1 METDAKTSS
10 GQPAAARDARAG
22 RGAAGDATSRHALV
36 RHDVVIVG
44 GGLVG
49 ASLAI
54 ALERVGVDVAMVE
67 AAPAGALPAVFDQR
81 NLSFAEATV
90 NALSALGV
98 MQRLRLPP
106 APIRRIH
113 ASRNGDFGRVVL
125 EAVDYGRDRF
135 GQVVVASDFGQALES
150 RLAELRGFT
159 RYRPAR
165 FLGFDGPDVD
175 GARLDGTQGD
185 ARVLRVA
192 DADGERCIAAR
203 LVVAADGTRSGVR
216 SALGIDVREH
226 DYGQALFVARL
237 RAARAPDGTAWERF
251 GADGPT
257 ALLPRGDGHYGV
269 VHGVAS
275 IEADAVAALDDAA
288 WLARLQRAFGWRA
301 GAFLSIGPRSAHPAL
316 RVVADRCVA
325 ARAVLVG
332 NAAQTLHPVGAQGFN
347 LGLRDALTLAEL
359 IGDGAGG
366 DPGAEAPLQAY
377 ALRRAPD
384 RARTLAFSDGLA
396 RITAGQD
403 PLLRPLRSL
412 GLAAVQRSPTLQ
424 ARVVGGAMGY
434 RGDVPRLC
442 RGIGA

>member
-1 METDAKTSS
+1 METDAKAVS
-10 GQPAAARDARAG
+10 GTRPAGAAAPASAG
-22 RGAAGDATSRHALV
+22 GGA
-36 RHDVVIVG
+36 RHDVAIVG

-54 ALERVGVDVAMVE
+54 ALARIGTDVAMIE
-67 AAPAGALPAVFDQR
+67 AAPAGALPAVFDER
-81 NLSFAEATV
+81 NLSFNEATV
-90 NALSALGV
+90 NALSVLGV

-113 ASRNGDFGRVVL
+113 ASRAGDFGRVVL
-125 EAVDYGRDRF
+125 DAADYGRERF

-165 FLGFDGPDVD
+165 FLGFDDTPGE
-175 GARLDGTQGD
+175 
-185 ARVLRVA
+185 ARVLRIA
-192 DADGERCIAAR
+192 DAGGERRVAAR

-216 SALGIDVREH
+216 AALGIGAQEH
-226 DYGQALFVARL
+226 DYGQQLFVARL
-237 RAARAPDGTAWERF
+237 RAAKAPDGTAWERF
-251 GADGPT
+251 GEHGPT

-269 VHGVAS
+269 VHGVARE
-275 IEADAVAALDDAA
+275 EAEAVAALDDAA

-301 GAFLSIGPRSAHPAL
+301 GAFMAIGPRSAHPAI
-316 RVVADRCVA
+316 RVVADRSTA
-325 ARAVLVG
+325 PRAVLVG

-359 IGDGAGG
+359 IGDGGAA
-366 DPGAEAPLQAY
+366 DPGAEALLQAY

-384 RARTLAFSDGLA
+384 RERTLAFSDGLA
-396 RITAGQD
+396 RITAGD
-403 PLLRPLRSL
+403 APLLRPLRSL

-424 ARVVGGAMGY
+424 ARLVGGAMGY

-442 RGIGA
+442 RGAGA

>member
-1 METDAKTSS
+1 METDAKTPS
-10 GQPAAARDARAG
+10 GQPVAARDARALG
-22 RGAAGDATSRHALV
+22 GGAADGASRRALV
-36 RHDVVIVG
+36 RHDVVVVG

-54 ALERVGVDVAMVE
+54 ALERAGVDVAMVE

-125 EAVDYGRDRF
+125 EAADYGRDRF

-165 FLGFDGPDVD
+165 FLGFEGADVD
-175 GARLDGTQGD
+175 GERSEDTQGD

-192 DADGERCIAAR
+192 DAGGERRIAAR

-216 SALGIDVREH
+216 SALGIGVREH
-226 DYGQALFVARL
+226 DYGQTLFVARL
-237 RAARAPDGTAWERF
+237 RTARAPDGTAWERF

-275 IEADAVAALDDAA
+275 DEAEAVAALDDAA

-301 GAFLSIGPRSAHPAL
+301 GAFLAIGPRSAHPAL

-325 ARAVLVG
+325 PRAALVG

-347 LGLRDALTLAEL
+347 LGLRDALILAEL

-366 DPGAEAPLQAY
+366 DPGADALLQAY
-377 ALRRAPD
+377 ALRRMRD
-384 RARTLAFSDGLA
+384 RERTLAFSDGLA
-396 RITAGQD
+396 RVTATEE

-412 GLAAVQRSPTLQ
+412 GLAAVQRLPTLQ

-442 RGIGA
+442 RGVDA

>member
-1 METDAKTSS
+1 METDAKTAS
-10 GQPAAARDARAG
+10 GTPAATRDARAG
-22 RGAAGDATSRHALV
+22 HGAAGNSAAGNAHV

-67 AAPAGALPAVFDQR
+67 AAPAGALPAVFDER

-98 MQRLRLPP
+98 MQRLHLAP

-113 ASRNGDFGRVVL
+113 ASRSGDFGRVLL
-125 EAVDYGRDRF
+125 EAADYGRDRF

-150 RLAELRGFT
+150 RLAELHRFT

-165 FLGFDGPDVD
+165 FLGFEGID
-175 GARLDGTQGD
+175 GAQDD
-185 ARVLRVA
+185 ARVLRIA
-192 DADGERCIAAR
+192 DADGERRVAAR

-269 VHGVAS
+269 VHGVARD
-275 IEADAVAALDDAA
+275 EADAVAALDDAA
-288 WLARLQRAFGWRA
+288 WLARLQRVFGWRA
-301 GAFLSIGPRSAHPAL
+301 GAFLAIGPRTAHPAL

-325 ARAVLVG
+325 TRAVLVG

-359 IGDGAGG
+359 IGDNGG
-366 DPGAEAPLQAY
+366 DPGAGTLLQAY

-384 RARTLAFSDGLA
+384 REETLAFSDGLA
-396 RITAGQD
+396 RVTAGDD

-424 ARVVGGAMGY
+424 ARLVGGAMGY

-442 RGIGA
+442 RGAGA

>member
-1 METDAKTSS
+1 METGAKT
-10 GQPAAARDARAG
+10 PAATRPAPRA
-22 RGAAGDATSRHALV
+22 
-36 RHDVVIVG
+36 HDVAIVG

-54 ALERVGVDVAMVE
+54 ALDRLGMDVAMVE
-67 AAPAGALPAVFDQR
+67 AAPAGALPAVFDER

-113 ASRNGDFGRVVL
+113 ASRDGDFGRVL
-125 EAVDYGRDRF
+125 LDATAYGRDRF

-165 FLGFDGPDVD
+165 FLGFDGGD
-175 GARLDGTQGD
+175 GGGA
-185 ARVLRVA
+185 ARVLRIA
-192 DADGERCIAAR
+192 DADGERRVAAR

-216 SALGIDVREH
+216 AALGIEAAEH
-226 DYGQALFVARL
+226 DYGQALFVARV
-237 RAARAPDGTAWERF
+237 RASRAPDGTAWERF
-251 GADGPT
+251 GAHGPT
-257 ALLPRGDGHYGV
+257 ALLPRGDGCYGV
-269 VHGVAS
+269 VHGVARKD
-275 IEADAVAALDDAA
+275 ADAVAALDDAA

-301 GAFLSIGPRSAHPAL
+301 GAFLSSGPRSAHPAL
-316 RVVADRCVA
+316 RLVAGRCIA
-325 ARAVLVG
+325 PRAVLVG

-359 IGDGAGG
+359 VEADAGG
-366 DPGAEAPLQAY
+366 DPGADALLRGY

-384 RARTLAFSDGLA
+384 RERTLAFSDGLA
-396 RITAGQD
+396 RVTAGD
-403 PLLRPLRSL
+403 APLLRPLRSL
-412 GLAAVQRSPTLQ
+412 GLAAMQRSPTLQ
-424 ARVVGGAMGY
+424 AWLVGGAMGY
-434 RGDVPRLC
+434 RGEVPALC
-442 RGIGA
+442 RGAGA

>member
-1 METDAKTSS
+1 METDAKTSP
-10 GQPAAARDARAG
+10 GPTAGAQDAQARQG
-22 RGAAGDATSRHALV
+22 SAGDAASSRALV

-67 AAPAGALPAVFDQR
+67 AAPAGALPAVFDER

-90 NALSALGV
+90 NALTALGV

-113 ASRNGDFGRVVL
+113 ASREGDFGRVVL
-125 EAVDYGRDRF
+125 DAAHYGRDRF
-135 GQVVVASDFGQALES
+135 GQVVVASDFGQALEA
-150 RLAELRGFT
+150 RLAELRDFT

-165 FLGFDGPDVD
+165 FLGFDASRMQD
-175 GARLDGTQGD
+175 D
-185 ARVLRVA
+185 ARVLRIA
-192 DADGERCIAAR
+192 DADGERRIAAR

-216 SALGIDVREH
+216 AALGIEACEH
-226 DYGQALFVARL
+226 DYGQVLFVARL

-269 VHGVAS
+269 VHGVARDA
-275 IEADAVAALDDAA
+275 ADAVGRLDDAA

-301 GAFLSIGPRSAHPAL
+301 GAFLAIGPRSAHPAL

-325 ARAVLVG
+325 PRAVLVG

-359 IGDGAGG
+359 IGDGAGAG
-366 DPGAEAPLQAY
+366 DPGADALLQAH
-377 ALRRAPD
+377 ARRRAPD
-384 RARTLAFSDGLA
+384 RDRTLAFSDGLA
-396 RITAGQD
+396 RITAGGE

-424 ARVVGGAMGY
+424 ARLVGGAMGY

-442 RGIGA
+442 RGAGG

>member
-1 METDAKTSS
+1 METDAKTAS
-10 GQPAAARDARAG
+10 GPPTAERDDRAGHAAADRAL
-22 RGAAGDATSRHALV
+22 A

-67 AAPAGALPAVFDQR
+67 AAPAGALPAVFDER

-90 NALSALGV
+90 NALSALAV
-98 MQRLRLPP
+98 MQRLRLPA

-113 ASRNGDFGRVVL
+113 ASRNRDFGRVVL
-125 EAVDYGRDRF
+125 EAADYGRERF

-165 FLGFDGPDVD
+165 FLGFDD
-175 GARLDGTQGD
+175 GSGEG
-185 ARVLRVA
+185 ARVLRIA
-192 DADGERCIAAR
+192 DADGERRIAAR

-216 SALGIDVREH
+216 SALGIGVREH

-251 GADGPT
+251 GTDGPT

-275 IEADAVAALDDAA
+275 GEATAAAALDDAA
-288 WLARLQRAFGWRA
+288 WLARLQHAFGWRA
-301 GAFLSIGPRSAHPAL
+301 GAFLAIGPRSVHPAL
-316 RVVADRCVA
+316 RVVADRCIA
-325 ARAVLVG
+325 TRAVLVG

-359 IGDGAGG
+359 IGDRGG
-366 DPGAEAPLQAY
+366 DPGADTLLQAH

-384 RARTLAFSDGLA
+384 RERTLAFSDGLA
-396 RITAGQD
+396 RVTAGD
-403 PLLRPLRSL
+403 EPLLRPLRSL

-424 ARVVGGAMGY
+424 ARLVGGAMGY

-442 RGIGA
+442 RGTGA

>member
-1 METDAKTSS
+1 METGAKTS
-10 GQPAAARDARAG
+10 
-22 RGAAGDATSRHALV
+22 RGTPRHEVA
-36 RHDVVIVG
+36 IVG

-54 ALERVGVDVAMVE
+54 ALERIGVDVAMVE
-67 AAPAGALPAVFDQR
+67 AAPAGALPAVFDER

-113 ASRNGDFGRVVL
+113 ASRAGDFGRVVL
-125 EAVDYGRDRF
+125 DAAEYGRDRF

-165 FLGFDGPDVD
+165 FLGFDGNE
-175 GARLDGTQGD
+175 GD
-185 ARVLRVA
+185 ARVLRIA
-192 DADGERCIAAR
+192 DANGERRIAAR
-203 LVVAADGTRSGVR
+203 LLVAADGTRSGVR
-216 SALGIDVREH
+216 AALGIEAVEH
-226 DYGQALFVARL
+226 DYGQTLFVARV
-237 RAARAPDGTAWERF
+237 RASRTPDGTAWERF
-251 GADGPT
+251 GEHGPT

-269 VHGVAS
+269 VHGVARD
-275 IEADAVAALDDAA
+275 EAAAVAALDDAA

-301 GAFLSIGPRSAHPAL
+301 GAFLASGPRSAHPAL

-325 ARAVLVG
+325 QRAVLVG
-332 NAAQTLHPVGAQGFN
+332 NAAQTVHPVGAQGFN

-359 IGDGAGG
+359 IGAGG
-366 DPGAEAPLQAY
+366 SPVDPGSDALLQSH

-384 RARTLAFSDGLA
+384 RERTLAFSDGLA
-396 RITAGQD
+396 RITAGD
-403 PLLRPLRSL
+403 APLLRPLRSL
-412 GLAAVQRSPTLQ
+412 GLGAAQRSPTLQ
-424 ARVVGGAMGY
+424 AWLVGGAMGY
-434 RGDVPRLC
+434 RGEVPALC
-442 RGIGA
+442 RGADA